1 MVLDNMN
8 PFEKQKL
15 LGQVVGEAPNLC
27 YLCAEYVLN
36 KMNEDE
42 EFIYEEEDTDVFGD
56 YSLVVE
62 SDRAI
67 ILSVKKYEV
76 QNKFPNDVKRGM
88 HEQMQEQLKFVNRRI
103 VEVGV
108 QAKRSYERDQAKVVR
123 QKQSKMNYP

>member
-1 MVLDNMN
+1 
-8 PFEKQKL
+8 
-15 LGQVVGEAPNLC
+15 
-27 YLCAEYVLN
+27 
-36 KMNEDE
+36 MNEDE